1 MSLGRFNR
9 VTREILAVSL
19 GKFSFAPT
27 SKSKFFRLFSVATS
41 VCQCYMNM
49 RNILQSNLTNKTKAM
64 IRQIK
69 QEQWLR
75 NKNKMLYFWNK
86 NTFPPLNHM
95 IERNYIEQHKEK
107 TGGNKAIKIVQFRS
121 GNNLYYIDYK
131 CKALIS
137 AFCIIVRHHLQ

>member
-1 MSLGRFNR
+1 MSSIAHPPTNQKRNVKLMSLGRFNR

-69 QEQWLR
+69 QEQ
-75 NKNKMLYFWNK
+75 
-86 NTFPPLNHM
+86 
-95 IERNYIEQHKEK
+95 
-107 TGGNKAIKIVQFRS
+107 
-121 GNNLYYIDYK
+121 
-131 CKALIS
+131 
-137 AFCIIVRHHLQ
+137 